1 MTSTS
6 VHVSN
11 VVKNNL
17 NPKWNP
23 FEISLRELCNGN
35 PDRLI
40 KIEIF
45 DWDDGDNLN
54 DLIGGFQTTYSKF
67 KEAFLQKTEFPVINP
82 KKARKAYRKAY
93 NNSGTVFLTHFKI
106 K

>member
-11 VVKNNL
+11 VVKNSL
-17 NPKWNP
+17 NPKWKT
-23 FEISLRELCNGN
+23 FEISLWELCNGN

-45 DWDDGDNLN
+45 DWDDGTNEN

-67 KEAFLQKTEFPVINP
+67 KEAFLQKTEFLVINP
-82 KKARKAYRKAY
+82 KKARRKQATY